1 MDREKMKSV
10 LESVLFVWGEP
21 LEAGLAAEVLQ
32 TGREEALSLLEELC
46 EDYENRKGGIR
57 IQSMENAFQFYTPG
71 ENHEFLQRLTGTD
84 KEKKLSR
91 SAMETLAII
100 AYKQPVTRSEIE
112 EIRGVKCARM
122 IEGLVQ
128 KGRVEEQGRSLSI
141 GRPVVFGTTPLVLRY
156 FGIQALEQLPRMEP
170 EQEEKE
176 NQGE

>member
-57 IQSMENAFQFYTPG
+57 IQRMENAFQFYTPG

-84 KEKKLSR
+84 KEKKL
-91 SAMETLAII
+91 IDGI
-100 AYKQPVTRSEIE
+100 AYQVREECFDPYERSIYTRQYTFNDINGN
-112 EIRGVKCARM
+112 ILHVN
-122 IEGLVQ
+122 
-128 KGRVEEQGRSLSI
+128 
-141 GRPVVFGTTPLVLRY
+141 TTPSEKRIITATEKDIVDIMIINQVMHY
-156 FGIQALEQLPRMEP
+156 YQL
-170 EQEEKE
+170 K
-176 NQGE
+176 N